1 MGWEGQ
7 APEAAE
13 KDFATLR
20 TLNPGLAV
28 ELEQVM
34 KKGKEASESVVKQ
47 GG

>member
-13 KDFATLR
+13 KDLATLR

-34 KKGKEASESVVKQ
+34 KKGKEASGSVVKQ